1 MNEVRAVVGID
12 VSKAKLDI
20 ALLRKGKIKSKVVD
34 NTPAGH
40 AKLITW
46 LQEQEVVLRET
57 DACMEATG
65 VYFEPVALVLH
76 SAGMKVS
83 VVNPSCIKGF
93 GKSENIRNKN
103 DAVDAGLIAR
113 FCLKMEPSAWA
124 PPALEQRQLKGWTQR
139 LYALKDMQQ
148 QESNR
153 LEAQSFGGGLE
164 EHAAHIKE
172 HITWLANE
180 IAKLETE
187 IDDHIDRNPALK
199 HDAELLTSINGVG
212 RATAARL
219 LAHLG
224 DIRRFNSAKALAAFL
239 GVTPQQRTSGS
250 SVRGKTVISRT
261 GDSTL
266 RAALFMPSM
275 SARKYNPLLNAFAE
289 RLLANGKAKRA
300 VISAVTHK
308 LIKIIYGVIA
318 SNQKFDPNFQPK
330 GLAIDYGI

>member
-1 MNEVRAVVGID
+1 MNAVRAVVGID

-20 ALLRKGKIKSKVVD
+20 ALLNKGKVKNKVFP

-40 AKLITW
+40 ADLLTW
-46 LQEQEVVLRET
+46 LVKAEVVLGQT

-65 VYFEPVALVLH
+65 VYFEPVALALH

-103 DAVDAGLIAR
+103 DAVDAALIAR
-113 FCLKMEPSAWA
+113 FCLKMEPSAWT
-124 PPALEQRQLKGWTQR
+124 PPPLEQRQLKGWTQR
-139 LYALKDMQQ
+139 LQALKDMQQ
-148 QESNR
+148 QEANR
-153 LEAQSFGGGLE
+153 LEAQSFSGLE

-172 HITWLANE
+172 HITWLKTE
-180 IAKLETE
+180 IAKLEKE

-199 HDAELLTSINGVG
+199 QDAELITSITGVG
-212 RATAARL
+212 KTTAARVL
-219 LAHLG
+219 GHLG
-224 DIRRFNSAKALAAFL
+224 DIRRFSSAKALAAFL

-250 SVRGKTVISRT
+250 SVRGQTVISRA
-261 GDSTL
+261 GDTAL

-275 SARKYNPLLNAFAE
+275 AARKHNPILRAFAE
-289 RLLANGKAKRA
+289 RLLANGMAKRA

-308 LIKIIYGVIA
+308 LVHLIYGVVTN
-318 SNQKFDPNFQPK
+318 NQKFDPNYQPK
-330 GLAIDYGI
+330 GLAIQYGI